1 MDVYKDWLGIPNG
14 PRPPDHYELLRCRR
28 FEDDIEKIRAHQ
40 KKLGAHV
47 KKYATGQYMLQSQ
60 QLLNEMARAMICLT
74 DPDRKREYDE
84 GLGREFE
91 AKRDEFGRQ
100 PLLDVLVA
108 QGKISKDQKREVEQF
123 STARGLTE
131 RDAVVQM
138 KLVGPEAAAQALA
151 IQLGFSHVDL
161 DDMLPEDD
169 VLDSVPRALVKKHT
183 FLPLFI
189 DDGRLLIACID
200 QPEHELEE
208 ELRLRFD
215 APVRPVIATPR
226 AVNQAIA
233 KYYAAGARDES
244 KAAATVSAKGKAART
259 SAPAKSKGPRR
270 NWDQLTP
277 EEQQQKKQIGY
288 IAMCWTVILCMAPQ
302 ILWGIGLLTAP
313 LFGMDIWSC
322 IGLAILVGGG
332 MAWWVTQRYW
342 K

>member
-1 MDVYKDWLGIPNG
+1 MAK
-14 PRPPDHYELLRCRR
+14 
-28 FEDDIEKIRAHQ
+28 A
-40 KKLGAHV
+40 
-47 KKYATGQYMLQSQ
+47 ML
-60 QLLNEMARAMICLT
+60 CLC

-123 STARGLTE
+123 STGRGLTE

-151 IQLGFSHVDL
+151 IQLGFSYVDL

-169 VLDSVPRALVKKHT
+169 VLDRVPRALVKKHT

-215 APVRPVIATPR
+215 VPVRPVIATPR

-233 KYYAAGARDES
+233 RYYAPGVRDEA
-244 KAAATVSAKGKAART
+244 KAAATVGGKGKAVKSA
-259 SAPAKSKGPRR
+259 APAKSKGPRR
-270 NWDQLTP
+270 NWSQLTP
-277 EEQQQKKQIGY
+277 EEQQQKKQVGY
-288 IAMCWTVILCMAPQ
+288 IAICWTVILCMSPQ
-302 ILWGIGLLTAP
+302 ILWSIGVLTAP
-313 LFGMDIWSC
+313 LFGMGWMSC
-322 IGLAILVGGG
+322 TALAVVLGGAV
-332 MAWWVTQRYW
+332 AWWVTQKYW